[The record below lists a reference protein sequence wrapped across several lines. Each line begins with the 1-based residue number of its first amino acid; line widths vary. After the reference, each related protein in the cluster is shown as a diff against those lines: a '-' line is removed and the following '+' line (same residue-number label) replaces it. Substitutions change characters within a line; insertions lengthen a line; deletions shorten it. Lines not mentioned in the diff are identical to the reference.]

1 MNDKLKI
8 ILSVVIGVV
17 GAILLFCLI
26 VIIGCSINGLT
37 FGEQVCKWF
46 SAKSPTTI
54 ACKNLASIGL
64 NIT

>member
-8 ILSVVIGVV
+8 TLSIVIGVI

-46 SAKSPTTI
+46 SPKSPTTN
-54 ACKNLASIGL
+54 ACKQIASMGF